1 MNSRNRNVLTLKDVA
16 ARLEVSTATIS
27 NAFSRPDQLSVELR
41 ERILKACQ
49 EMGYHGPNAAA
60 RSLRTGRT
68 GTVGVVLA
76 DRLSYSVTDP
86 VANQFLE
93 GIAEVLDKQHHSML
107 LLSHDH
113 LFPDSQSPRIGF
125 FGDGLIIYGLQYQSH
140 RQLRLPTKNVV
151 TVDCQFEGITSVLV
165 DNFSG
170 AKASAIHAFRHQPG
184 RVAILGL
191 RMLNTH
197 KVTRLRDNEDFSE
210 VTPVSR
216 ERLKGYQEAAAE
228 CGVTLDSHDVWHIP
242 ENVHHYAYQA
252 AREALAISPRPDILL
267 CMSDRIAIAAVQAA
281 QRLGLKVPE
290 DIKIVGFD
298 GIPAATTMHPS
309 LTTVHQHSVE
319 KGRKAAEIFLGM
331 RPHQDMVLTSE
342 LIIGESCP

>member
-1 MNSRNRNVLTLKDVA
+1 MNNRPQTTLTLKDVA
-16 ARLEVSTATIS
+16 TRLQVSTATIS

-41 ERILKACQ
+41 ERILAACQ
-49 EMGYHGPNAAA
+49 EMGYFGPNATA

-68 GTVGVVLA
+68 GIVGVVLS

-113 LFPDSQSPRIGF
+113 LLSDTTAPKINF
-125 FGDGLIIYGLQYQSH
+125 FGDGLIVYGLQYHSQH
-140 RQLRLPTKNVV
+140 ELRLPTRNVV
-151 TVDCQFEGITSVLV
+151 TVDCKFDGITSVLV

-170 AKASAIHAFRHQPG
+170 AKASALHAFRQQPQ
-184 RVAILGL
+184 RTAILGL
-191 RMLNTH
+191 RMLDTH
-197 KVTRLRDNEDFSE
+197 KVARLRDNESFEE

-216 ERLKGYQEAAAE
+216 ERLHGYQEAAAE
-228 CGVTLDSHDVWHIP
+228 LGIPLANHDIWHVP

-252 AREALAISPRPDILL
+252 AREALSLSPRPDLLL

-281 QRLGLKVPE
+281 QRMGLRVPE
-290 DIKIVGFD
+290 DVRIVGFD
-298 GIPAATTMHPS
+298 GIPAAATMHPS

-331 RPHQDMVLTSE
+331 RPHHDVLLTSE
-342 LIIGESCP
+342 LMVGESCP

>member
-41 ERILKACQ
+41 ERILKACR

-113 LFPDSQSPRIGF
+113 LLPNQNTPRIGF
-125 FGDGLIIYGLQYQSH
+125 FGDGLIIYGLQYQSD
-140 RQLRLPTKNVV
+140 RQLRLPTRNVV
-151 TVDCQFEGITSVLV
+151 TVDCKFEGITSVLV

-170 AKASAIHAFRHQPG
+170 AKASAIHAFRHAPK

-191 RMLNTH
+191 RMLNNH
-197 KVTRLRDNEDFSE
+197 QVTRLRDNDDFSE
-210 VTPVSR
+210 VTPVSK
-216 ERLKGYQEAAAE
+216 ERLRGYQEAANE
-228 CGVTLDSHDVWHIP
+228 CDITLDSHDIWHIP

-252 AREALAISPRPDILL
+252 AREALSISPRPELLL

-281 QRLGLKVPE
+281 QRMGLRVPE

-331 RPHQDMVLTSE
+331 RPQQDIVLTSE